1 MEDFE
6 LVTDEQTGG
15 TVLRLKADAVHRKGL
30 SSLEKTNF
38 EVVIDPKTGDRIIRV
53 KNDGLNQTKG
63 RVEIVTDAITWKQ
76 TIRMIF
82 DDDDDNEESNEGK
95 FDCESFKMIR

>member
-15 TVLRLKADAVHRKGL
+15 TVLRLKADAVLRKGL

-38 EVVIDPKTGDRIIRV
+38 EVVIDPTTGDRIIRV
-53 KNDGLNQTKG
+53 KNDGLNQTNS
-63 RVEIVTDAITWKQ
+63 RVEIVPHAITGKL

-82 DDDDDNEESNEGK
+82 DDDEESNEGK
-95 FDCESFKMIR
+95 FDCKSFKMIR